1 MRRLF
6 LILGLLVAVVS
17 PVVAQTKASATRV
30 DVRVF
35 NPRVTQGKPADQ
47 STEQAVLQLTRDW
60 LAAEER
66 NNRATLQRIIADD
79 FQGTAPGGH
88 TVFKEDVIPLDGS
101 RAGGLAITASEMKA
115 RGFGDTAIGTA
126 RGVQK
131 AGEKRELRFTVV
143 FAKRDGRWQMVAGHL
158 AAVPQA

>member
-6 LILGLLVAVVS
+6 LIVGLLTAVVS

-47 STEQAVLQLTRDW
+47 STEQVVLQLTRDW

-66 NNRATLQRIIADD
+66 KDSATLQKIIADD

-88 TVFKEDVIPLDGS
+88 TVFKEDVIPLEGS
-101 RAGGLAITASEMKA
+101 QSGGLAITASEMKA
-115 RGFGDTAIGTA
+115 RLFGDTAIVTA

-131 AGEKRELRFTVV
+131 ADEKRELRFTAV
-143 FAKRDGRWQMVAGHL
+143 FAKRDGRWQMVAVHL
-158 AAVPQA
+158 SAVLQG